1 MLSRYISRLENKMRQ
16 FVITYKSR
24 YFNIARDTFISGIS
38 EASIFKSYKDAYD
51 LIRLKGFIAF
61 KVQELKTEIKVED
74 AKVPFSLFLEDMVNG
89 KAGRVILLITSRDIP
104 SCIIE
109 DKEANIFILR
119 HLQSERSLLNSI
131 RSSSKT
137 TYIVTST
144 SGYDALGIN
153 ADIIIQSTGDWFIT
167 YKVLKNRGTGI
178 INTLLE
184 DD

>member
-1 MLSRYISRLENKMRQ
+1 MRQ
-16 FVITYKSR
+16 FVITYNSK
-24 YFNIARDTFISGIS
+24 YFSVERDSFTPDLN
-38 EASIFKSYKDAYD
+38 EASIFKNYKDAYD
-51 LIRLKGFIAF
+51 LIVARSYILS

-74 AKVPFSLFLEDMVNG
+74 AKIPFSLFLEDMVNC

-104 SCIIE
+104 SCITE

-119 HLQSERSLLNSI
+119 HLQSEKSLINSI

-137 TYIVTST
+137 IYIVTST